1 VSTAKQS
8 TSLLRG
14 SSIVGALTMLS
25 RVLGFFRDL
34 LMARLLGAGLYAD
47 AFVVAFRIPNLLR
60 SIFAE
65 GAFTSGFVPSFS
77 EERVKGVAVARK
89 ALCEVFT
96 VLLLASGII
105 ACLGILGAGL
115 ITQLFAPG
123 FAEDPEKF
131 WLVTTLTQIML
142 PYIVFV
148 SIVAMANGA
157 LNAFEVFGVG
167 ALGQVV
173 MNLVMIAGILLSG
186 LFDSKVTSTLLLGV
200 SVLLGGIS
208 QVLTLF
214 PYLRKNGL
222 TLSLVRKPFTPVVK
236 QTLQLMLPAVVGG
249 AVYQLN
255 LFVNTLLASLLRD
268 GSVSWLYYADRLAQL
283 PIGVFTMA
291 LASVLLPTLSLSFAK
306 GEYGKFEKDLT
317 NSLRY
322 TAFAILPLAG
332 VLWFFSEPL
341 IRVLLERGEFDPLAT
356 SMSALALQGYAVGL
370 WFTSSYSMFVR
381 GFLAQKKPH
390 IPTFVGI
397 VTLVSNLFFA
407 LVFMGPV
414 SSGGIGDYISSI
426 QRLLPFTQDL
436 GHVGLAL
443 SSSLSSGVSLLVIAL
458 TFQLSIPGASLA
470 PFLSSTIRSLLAV
483 VSAMFAIAALGS
495 LTSYELLD
503 IASKGIVFVILYF
516 AVQTAL
522 RASEVGELVTSL
534 NRIFRKIR
542 SRIH

>member
-1 VSTAKQS
+1 
-8 TSLLRG
+8 
-14 SSIVGALTMLS
+14 MLS
-25 RVLGFFRDL
+25 RILGFLRDL

-77 EERVKGVAVARK
+77 EERVKGVASARK

-96 VLLLASGII
+96 VLLLASSVISCI
-105 ACLGILGAGL
+105 GILGAGF
-115 ITQLFAPG
+115 ITHLFAPG
-123 FAEDPEKF
+123 FSEDPEKF
-131 WLVTTLTQIML
+131 WLVTRLTQIML

-173 MNLVMIAGILLSG
+173 MNLVMIGGILLSG
-186 LFDSKVTSTLLLGV
+186 LFESKATSTLLLGV

-214 PYLRKNGL
+214 PYLRQQGL
-222 TLSLVRKPFTPVVK
+222 ALALTRRPFTPVVK
-236 QTLQLMLPAVVGG
+236 QTLQLMLPAIVGG
-249 AVYQLN
+249 AVYQVN
-255 LFVNTLLASLLRD
+255 LFVNTLLASLLID

-306 GEYGKFEKDLT
+306 GEYEKFEKDLV
-317 NSLRY
+317 NSLRF

-332 VLWFFSEPL
+332 ALWYFSEPL

-356 SMSALALQGYAVGL
+356 SMSALALQGYTAGL

-414 SSGGIGDYISSI
+414 SAGGIGDFISSI
-426 QRLLPFTQDL
+426 QGFLPVSLNF

-458 TFQLSIPGASLA
+458 TFQLSNSRASLR
-470 PFLSSTIRSLLAV
+470 PFLMSTLRSLLS
-483 VSAMFAIAALGS
+483 VSLALSVIAGFGS
-495 LTSYELLD
+495 LASYELLD
-503 IASKGIVFVILYF
+503 VVFKGMIFVFVYL
-516 AVQTAL
+516 AVVAML
-522 RASEVGELVTSL
+522 GASEVKELLNSL
-534 NRIFRKIR
+534 KRILRKVRPR
-542 SRIH
+542 SI